1 MSNDIP
7 STEDISAFLNE
18 IRLAV
23 RPTKIVM
30 N

>member
-1 MSNDIP
+1 MTNDIP

-18 IRLAV
+18 IRLV